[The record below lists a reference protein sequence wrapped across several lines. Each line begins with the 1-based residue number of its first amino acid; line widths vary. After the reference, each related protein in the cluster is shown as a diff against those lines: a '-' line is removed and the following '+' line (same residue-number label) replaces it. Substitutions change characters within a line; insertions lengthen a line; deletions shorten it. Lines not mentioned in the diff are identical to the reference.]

1 MRYGKKRSAR
11 RLPAGAEPG
20 REALGAGRLHPHNQS
35 RDTAGESQIE
45 VIDKLARKEGMTL
58 LAYRVVF
65 GSWEG

>member
-1 MRYGKKRSAR
+1 MPCGRDESEQHA
-11 RLPAGAEPG
+11 LAGAEPG